1 VHNKKRK
8 FDQKNFV
15 SRHRRRPHDLE
26 PLVASTSHSQPVT
39 TAQRAVPS
47 LPSRDAESY
56 RDPPAADDEDPTDT
70 SGDQQSPAGAAAA
83 AAEDYY
89 EPGERYVESSADDIM
104 AGDPARM
111 AISHRGKLVTFYRNG
126 DPHYKVHNM
135 ITANADII

>member
-83 AAEDYY
+83 AA
-89 EPGERYVESSADDIM
+89 
-104 AGDPARM
+104 ARM